1 MLEKISKENMYA
13 PEIRGIFKFR
23 PSASYYDFSPFKVIL
38 SKSGESYQ
46 GSVEF
51 LRQQKQ
57 GMTGK
62 SDDTSTV
69 IFNIS
74 STSLSHDTLSFV
86 YGLGNGLMESLN
98 MKGFITKAKGKP
110 VIGIDKNIIEEF
122 ETPSLNPCMIDNNS
136 QIASYKTGV
145 PITPEMKKTLYET
158 HRKNLIAELDSADKY
173 DKPKINSSIIYIDS
187 ILLPNT
193 KN

>member
-1 MLEKISKENMYA
+1 MKLPHLLSASAALLLTSCKPNYTGTYESAMLEKISKENMYA

-74 STSLSHDTLSFV
+74 STSLSHDTL
-86 YGLGNGLMESLN
+86 
-98 MKGFITKAKGKP
+98 
-110 VIGIDKNIIEEF
+110 
-122 ETPSLNPCMIDNNS
+122 
-136 QIASYKTGV
+136 
-145 PITPEMKKTLYET
+145 
-158 HRKNLIAELDSADKY
+158 
-173 DKPKINSSIIYIDS
+173 
-187 ILLPNT
+187 
-193 KN
+193 